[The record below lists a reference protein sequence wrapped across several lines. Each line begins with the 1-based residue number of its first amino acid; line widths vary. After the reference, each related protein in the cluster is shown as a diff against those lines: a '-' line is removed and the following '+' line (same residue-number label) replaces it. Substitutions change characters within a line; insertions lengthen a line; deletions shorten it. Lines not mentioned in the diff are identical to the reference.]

1 MSQLSKV
8 AKHLRANSKTGPGI
22 TARKLAALARC
33 PVASVHKRIYD
44 LRVNEGKEIYTNSR
58 IVNGQRK
65 YFYRIAS

>member
-1 MSQLSKV
+1 MSQLTKV

-22 TARKLAALARC
+22 TARKLASLARC
-33 PVASVHKRIYD
+33 PVTSVHKRIYD